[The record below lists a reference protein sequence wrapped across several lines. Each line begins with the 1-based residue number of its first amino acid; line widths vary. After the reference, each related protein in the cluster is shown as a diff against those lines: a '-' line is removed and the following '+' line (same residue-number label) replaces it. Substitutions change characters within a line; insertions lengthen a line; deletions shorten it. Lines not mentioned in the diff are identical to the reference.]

1 MKGFLTLVFSSVMLV
16 TAVHSQNCDPWI
28 QNAYQKLFKRPA
40 NAQEC
45 NIRNYNNG
53 SWSSECELLGY
64 VARYKNLGD
73 PWIFQVYCELRN
85 RVPDASELNIY
96 NYNNGSWRNYGELRN
111 YVTNYLYNIT
121 KERVESSY
129 LLALGRKPTKSE
141 LQYWLNREPDKAL
154 NDHVENHR
162 QYANGDKNTKRALIK
177 KSYVDVLGRN
187 PREDEISYWMKGA
200 DLYYQLTNK
209 HLKWLID
216 NPAEYEKVIKRSYK
230 AVLNREADAG
240 ELNYWKGQK
249 VMSFALLLSC
259 HEDWKAKNGQ
269 TARKTSGTNNVSN
282 SGNFVQFATVSNKVA
297 SEANNL
303 LGAAGGNL
311 IGGAGANLIGQAGG
325 NLIGQAGGNL
335 VPPNGKNAVFA
346 GGAGVIPGGG
356 GN

>member
-28 QNAYQKLFKRPA
+28 KNAYQKLFKRPA

-45 NIRNYNNG
+45 SIRNYNNG

-111 YVTNYLYNIT
+111 YVSNYLYNIT

-162 QYANGDKNTKRALIK
+162 QYANGDKNTKRALII

-187 PREDEISYWMKGA
+187 TREDEISYWMKGA

-259 HEDWKAKNGQ
+259 HEDWKAKNGR